1 MNHANSTVLPAAAGA
16 KAAGT
21 ASNQR
26 IRTKRMKK
34 KELIRFCRAMGSM
47 LKARITTS
55 DALKY
60 YVQDHPDEK
69 LKRDLMIARSAL
81 ETGTPLHLAFRKSGQ
96 FDDNF
101 ISLIKA
107 GSDSGQLHK
116 AFASIADRYK
126 KEALFK
132 AKIRKA
138 TVMPAG
144 IIFVLMLLF
153 VVAQLKIVPE
163 VEGLLSDVDQD
174 PDKFSSI
181 MFGISHVTKVVW
193 PFVIGGV
200 IAFAITVWKVTPV
213 RNTILYLLMS
223 KWRLLRQLVMGMRQ
237 MLFLGALHLM
247 HSNGLTLAQSISTA
261 AAAIRGTPL
270 YGELIDAGKKYQTL
284 GIPFSDSLKNYT
296 SCDHQVSHMISIGER
311 ASALDNQL
319 EMLVTMYEEDT
330 DRLMEQLTQALNIA
344 VLLLASILIAC
355 VFIGAFLPIFL
366 MGPKMMNGSGL

>member
-1 MNHANSTVLPAAAGA
+1 MR
-16 KAAGT
+16 
-21 ASNQR
+21 Q
-26 IRTKRMKK
+26 
-34 KELIRFCRAMGSM
+34 KELIRFCRAMASM

-55 DALKY
+55 DALQY
-60 YVQDHPDEK
+60 YVQDHPDVD
-69 LKRDLMIARSAL
+69 LKRNLMTARNAL
-81 ETGTPLHLAFRKSGQ
+81 ETGTPLHLAFRKSGL

-101 ISLIKA
+101 VSLIKA
-107 GSDSGQLHK
+107 GSDSGQLHR
-116 AFASIADRYK
+116 AFASIAGRFK
-126 KEALFK
+126 KEAQFR

-138 TVMPAG
+138 TVLPAG
-144 IIFVLMLLF
+144 IIFVLILLF

-163 VEGLLSDVDQD
+163 VEGLLSDVDQE
-174 PDKFSSI
+174 PDKFSNI
-181 MFGISHVTKVVW
+181 MFGISHVTQVIW
-193 PFVIGGV
+193 PFVIGGL
-200 IAFAITVWKVTPV
+200 IATAIIIWKVDSI
-213 RNTILYLLMS
+213 RNTILYMMMS

-237 MLFLGALHLM
+237 MLFLGSLHLM

-270 YGELIDAGKKYQTL
+270 YDELVDAGKKYQSL
-284 GIPFSDSLKNYT
+284 GIPFSDALKNFT

-319 EMLVTMYEEDT
+319 EMLVTMYEEDS
-330 DRLMEQLTQALNIA
+330 DRMMEQLTQFLNIA